1 MNCFFLWFGF
11 KRNLLSNQTKNK
23 KIKTHQSPTTKHLP
37 SNLSCPILSILSKIE
52 RCASREVKLH
62 PMKFLIFLLLAFL
75 PTFAH
80 AQTRTVVLP
89 SAINSGFAANDKIPV
104 TFYPAQNVNGQ
115 KAPAAILLHLLG
127 GGIEISQR
135 FAKYLAARGVNAA
148 VMQLPYHYDRAI
160 GKAPSQIYVSDDAKV
175 AAQAFNQAASDV
187 STLADWLQTQP
198 EVDGDKLGIAGV
210 SLGAIITHLAMGRDE
225 RLKAG
230 VALVGG
236 GDLKEISQLG
246 PLAKLF
252 LRVKGNVTP
261 NALGDAELREADP
274 LTDADKNRPR
284 RVLMIQAARDEII
297 PRRASTELWEAL
309 GRPPIQ
315 WLDIGHYGLFLG
327 VKSAEKATYT
337 YLNNV
342 WNGTPD
348 APIPRVYVPT
358 IKGGLLFGLDSN
370 VTPAVTFQYPF
381 VRKSNHQSLI
391 HGDLG
396 MSGRGPY
403 AGVGVTVNRYVD
415 LGYGRR
421 LFGDKFRLYANVGV
435 VF

>member
-1 MNCFFLWFGF
+1 M
-11 KRNLLSNQTKNK
+11 
-23 KIKTHQSPTTKHLP
+23 KIFSRIACALCVALFPT
-37 SNLSCPILSILSKIE
+37 
-52 RCASREVKLH
+52 R
-62 PMKFLIFLLLAFL
+62 
-75 PTFAH
+75 AH
-80 AQTRTVVLP
+80 AQTAPVAPAPTALAPTISHAQTRSVVLP
-89 SAINSGFAANDKIPV
+89 SAINSGFPKNDEIHF
-104 TFYPAQNVNGQ
+104 TFYPAQNANGQ

-135 FAKYLAARGVNAA
+135 FAQYLSARGVNAA

-160 GKAPSQIYVSDDAKV
+160 GKAPAQIYVSSDTKV

-187 STLADWLQTQP
+187 STVATWLQAQP
-198 EVDGDKLGIAGV
+198 EVDPNKLGVAGV
-210 SLGAIITHLAMGRDE
+210 SLGAIITHLAMGRDP
-225 RLKAG
+225 RLNAG

-246 PLAKLF
+246 PLARLF
-252 LRVKGNVTP
+252 LQVKGNVTP
-261 NALGDAELREADP
+261 DKIGDAELREADP
-274 LTDADKNRPR
+274 LYNVTINRPR
-284 RVLMIQAARDEII
+284 HVLMIQGARDEII
-297 PRRASTELWEAL
+297 PRRDSTELWKAL

-327 VKSAEKATYT
+327 VNSAENATYT
-337 YLNNV
+337 YLRNV

-370 VTPAVTFQYPF
+370 VTPAVTFQYPLL
-381 VRKSNHQSLI
+381 RKSNHQSLF
-391 HGDLG
+391 HADVG

-403 AGVGVTVNRYVD
+403 AGVGVTVNRYID

-421 LFGDKFRLYANVGV
+421 LFGDKFRIYGGVGV

>member
-1 MNCFFLWFGF
+1 
-11 KRNLLSNQTKNK
+11 
-23 KIKTHQSPTTKHLP
+23 
-37 SNLSCPILSILSKIE
+37 
-52 RCASREVKLH
+52 
-62 PMKFLIFLLLAFL
+62 MKFLIFFLLAL
-75 PTFAH
+75 APTISH
-80 AQTRTVVLP
+80 AQSRNVVLP
-89 SAINSGFAANDKIPV
+89 SDISSGYANNDKIPV
-104 TFYPAQNVNGQ
+104 TFYPAQNASGR

-127 GGIEISQR
+127 GGIEISTR
-135 FAKYLAARGVNAA
+135 FAKYLQARGVNAA
-148 VMQLPYHYDRAI
+148 VMQLPYHYNRAI
-160 GKAPSQIYVSDDAKV
+160 GRAPAQIYVSDDTKV
-175 AAQAFNQAASDV
+175 AAQAFDQAASDV
-187 STLADWLQTQP
+187 STLATWLQAQP
-198 EVDGDKLGIAGV
+198 EVDPNKLGVAGV

-225 RLKAG
+225 RLNAG

-246 PLAKLF
+246 PLARLF

-261 NALGDAELREADP
+261 DRIGDAELREADP
-274 LTDADKNRPR
+274 LYHTDFNRPR
-284 RVLMIQAARDEII
+284 RVLMIQGARDEII

-327 VKSAEKATYT
+327 VNSAQKATLT

-342 WNGTPD
+342 WNGTPL
-348 APIPRVYVPT
+348 APIPKVYVPT

-370 VTPAVTFQYPF
+370 ITPAVTFQYPL
-381 VRKSNHQSLI
+381 VRKSNHQSLL
-391 HGDLG
+391 HADVG

-421 LFGDKFRLYANVGV
+421 LFGDEFRLYGGVGV

>member
-1 MNCFFLWFGF
+1 
-11 KRNLLSNQTKNK
+11 
-23 KIKTHQSPTTKHLP
+23 
-37 SNLSCPILSILSKIE
+37 
-52 RCASREVKLH
+52 
-62 PMKFLIFLLLAFL
+62 MKFLIFFLLAL
-75 PTFAH
+75 APTISH
-80 AQTRTVVLP
+80 AQTRSVVLP
-89 SAINSGFAANDKIPV
+89 SAIQSGYPKNDEIPV
-104 TFYPAQNVNGQ
+104 TFYPAQGVGGQ

-135 FAKYLAARGVNAA
+135 FAKYLSARGVNAA

-160 GKAPSQIYVSDDAKV
+160 DKAPARIYISDDTKI
-175 AAQAFNQAASDV
+175 AAGAFNQAASDV
-187 STLADWLQTQP
+187 STIATWLQAQP
-198 EVDGDKLGIAGV
+198 EVNPDKLGVAGV

-225 RLKAG
+225 RLNAG

-236 GDLKEISQLG
+236 GDLKEISQLDT
-246 PLAKLF
+246 LAKLF

-261 NALGDAELREADP
+261 DKISDAELREADP
-274 LTDADKNRPR
+274 LYHVEINRPR
-284 RVLMIQAARDEII
+284 RVLMIQGARDEII

-327 VKSAEKATYT
+327 VKSAQRATYI

-342 WNGTPD
+342 WNGTPE
-348 APIPRVYVPT
+348 APIPRVYAPT

-370 VTPAVTFQYPF
+370 VTPAVTFQYPLIK
-381 VRKSNHQSLI
+381 KSNHQSLI
-391 HGDLG
+391 HADLG

-403 AGVGVTVNRYVD
+403 AGIGLTVNRYID

-421 LFGDKFRLYANVGV
+421 LFGDKFRIYGGVGV